1 MLVTIYWRTRVKVKQ
16 LTLSFPQMNTAVV
29 FVKKMFY
36 KEHHILIVIVVDC
49 LLYTFIKGTFAIYDL
64 ESIILLSFA
73 TGFFFIITILLI
85 LTLTG
90 KSISWQRGAFGWLVQ
105 GT

>member
-73 TGFFFIITILLI
+73 TGFFFYHYNT
-85 LTLTG
+85 
-90 KSISWQRGAFGWLVQ
+90 SYPYSYW
-105 GT
+105 